1 MNTDFLII
9 GAGVIGLSIARALHK
24 RGAKRITVVDRG
36 TCGREASWA
45 AAGMLAPNAETEVV
59 DDFYRFCSAS
69 NALYPR
75 FAEEL
80 KEETGVD
87 IELRQ
92 TGTLELAFDEVSAD
106 HLNTKY
112 ILQRDARIDV
122 ESLSPLNI
130 LRFEPEISS
139 RVIFGLHYPTDGHV
153 ENRKIVQALIAY
165 ARKNG
170 IALLENTEWS
180 DPPVTPAVKDR
191 EIFGQIVLATGAWSP
206 YIKPIRGQMLAFRGS
221 KGLLNKVIY
230 GAGAYLVPR
239 TDGRILVGATS
250 EDVGFAKEVTRSA
263 IRELTEAAIKTFPE
277 MLNMPLIDSW
287 SGFRPF
293 APDGLPVIGEIEGKF
308 IATGHYRNGILL
320 APLTAEIVA
329 DRMINGTDSEYFSHF
344 SPGRFVSV
352 PSGVAGRGSS
362 L

>member
-1 MNTDFLII
+1 MKADFLII
-9 GAGVIGLSIARALHK
+9 GGGVIGLSIARALRK
-24 RGAKRITVVDRG
+24 RGAKRITVVERG
-36 TCGREASWA
+36 TCGQEASWA
-45 AAGMLAPNAETEVV
+45 AAGMLAPNAETEYI

-80 KEETGVD
+80 KEETGID

-92 TGTLELAFDEVSAD
+92 TGTLELAFDEVSAER
-106 HLNTKY
+106 LNNKY
-112 ILQRDARIDV
+112 TLQREARIEV
-122 ESLSPLNI
+122 ESLSQLDI
-130 LRFEPEISS
+130 LRLEPEVSS
-139 RVIFGLHYPTDGHV
+139 TVTLGLHYPTDGHV
-153 ENRKIVQALIAY
+153 ENRKIVEALVAY
-165 ARKNG
+165 ARKND
-170 IALLENTEWS
+170 IALLENTEW
-180 DPPVTPAVKDR
+180 KDR
-191 EIFGQIVLATGAWSP
+191 DVASKKSFGQVVLATGAWSP